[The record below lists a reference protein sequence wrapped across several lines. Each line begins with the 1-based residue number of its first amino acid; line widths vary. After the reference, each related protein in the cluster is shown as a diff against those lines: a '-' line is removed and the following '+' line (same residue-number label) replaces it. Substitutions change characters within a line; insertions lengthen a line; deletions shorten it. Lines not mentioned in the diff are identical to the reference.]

1 MLRIIFCDD
10 DAYFL
15 NIFMN
20 HVNEI
25 FSNMDIET
33 ELIGYDSPEK
43 LMEDMHNNQADSCTV
58 SIDAL
63 FLDIDMKEVNGF
75 EIAEA
80 AAGMSK
86 PPLIVFISNM
96 DHLVYDSFTYNPF
109 WFLRKSDMKR
119 LSEVLQKLAEYI
131 QMRKDTVLLTIE
143 NKKISISVTD
153 IVYIESDDHYVMI
166 HTQSDVFRYKANIGK
181 IAEKLK
187 KYHFVRCHSGF
198 IVSCRYIAK
207 IEKGS
212 IKLKS
217 GKLIPVSRS
226 RQNETVSR
234 FMEYI
239 DSIEI

>member
-1 MLRIIFCDD
+1 
-10 DAYFL
+10 
-15 NIFMN
+15 
-20 HVNEI
+20 
-25 FSNMDIET
+25 
-33 ELIGYDSPEK
+33 
-43 LMEDMHNNQADSCTV
+43 
-58 SIDAL
+58 
-63 FLDIDMKEVNGF
+63 
-75 EIAEA
+75 
-80 AAGMSK
+80 
-86 PPLIVFISNM
+86 
-96 DHLVYDSFTYNPF
+96 
-109 WFLRKSDMKR
+109 MKR